1 MRRHGYKSSLLNLC
15 HLQPVWPQASCFIP
29 TNPFSLLIRLAD
41 KVRWGLKKIKCTE
54 PWASAY
60 CSGNVAAIIIVF
72 VSPKMSRERTLD
84 NFKALLGCLLNA
96 CTEVG
101 TPASTLTG
109 GSQSGSQRGTPRTWR
124 EAHRGQGL
132 WVTAQ
137 PLPATSLCSLEG
149 ELWLTWSLVLGW
161 AHLTQG
167 QDWHSH

>member
-29 TNPFSLLIRLAD
+29 TSPFSLLIRLAD

-72 VSPKMSRERTLD
+72 VSPKTSRERTLD
-84 NFKALLGCLLNA
+84 NFKALLWCLLNA

-109 GSQSGSQRGTPRTWR
+109 GSQSGSRRGDSTHLAGSSPRPR
-124 EAHRGQGL
+124 
-132 WVTAQ
+132 
-137 PLPATSLCSLEG
+137 PLSHSPAPPCHIPLFPG
-149 ELWLTWSLVLGW
+149 GW
-161 AHLTQG
+161 AVTHMVSSSGLGPSDPGTGLT
-167 QDWHSH
+167 